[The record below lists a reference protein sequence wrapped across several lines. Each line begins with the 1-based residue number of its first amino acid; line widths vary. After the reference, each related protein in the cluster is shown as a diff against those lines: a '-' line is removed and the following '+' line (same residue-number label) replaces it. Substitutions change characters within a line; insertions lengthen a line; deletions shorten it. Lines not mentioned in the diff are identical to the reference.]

1 MKISG
6 PESVVNSIAKVIAQV
21 NTSGISRDEVKE
33 ADLVL
38 YNAAGI
44 VIDST
49 LVETNLG
56 EEGLSVKVKVL
67 HTKTVPVKF
76 DESGIAPAVGYVLE
90 GVSVQPENVDIVG
103 TEQQLKTLTEIE
115 IPAEVL
121 AVDGLTKSVEKT
133 VDITDYLPEWAKA
146 KDESAGISVLVKI
159 SVTQIG
165 TRTLEYPVGSIS
177 LLNAPKNY
185 SVKYESEGSI
195 EIVITAEDSE
205 SLDDFTLEQG
215 SVSINLVDIKEA
227 GTYTVPVQVTLP
239 EGIELVQDVVVQI
252 TLEKNDGGNDG

>member
-1 MKISG
+1 M
-6 PESVVNSIAKVIAQV
+6 
-21 NTSGISRDEVKE
+21 
-33 ADLVL
+33 
-38 YNAAGI
+38 
-44 VIDST
+44 
-49 LVETNLG
+49 
-56 EEGLSVKVKVL
+56 
-67 HTKTVPVKF
+67 
-76 DESGIAPAVGYVLE
+76 
-90 GVSVQPENVDIVG
+90 
-103 TEQQLKTLTEIE
+103 
-115 IPAEVL
+115 
-121 AVDGLTKSVEKT
+121 
-133 VDITDYLPEWAKA
+133 
-146 KDESAGISVLVKI
+146 KI